1 MNMDELELA
10 WTSMAAGI
18 EGQVP
23 YLKDAP
29 QALYEQLE
37 QLALPVPSRVY
48 LTGCGDSWYCGL
60 SSRFAFEE
68 WAGLSTEATQAMEF
82 SRYLVRYA
90 PPDALVVGISNSGRV
105 SRTIEAIQRAKQR
118 GLATLAGT
126 GDPRSP
132 IGRAADAALD
142 LAYAERRFAPGT
154 SSYLASLVLLYC
166 LALRLAELRGRLSR
180 ADVRTKL
187 AEIAGLSEAIR
198 RSIDAQKPLLGAL
211 GARVQLADKVMFLG
225 AGPNYGTAFFSMA
238 KVIEAA
244 RHNTVGQELEEWA
257 HEQYF
262 VTDPSSFVFVLA
274 PPGAGLDRARE
285 QLRALRDIGAVGIA
299 VCDAGDDTTAAL
311 AEVSLPVYGSPAE
324 ILSPLVYCVA
334 GELFGYYFAV
344 SKQLTMLGFDD
355 EQRKRVNFR
364 QIFDSQIV
372 RLE

>member
-10 WTSMAAGI
+10 WASMAAGI

-23 YLKDAP
+23 FLKDAP
-29 QALYEQLE
+29 GTLYEQLQ
-37 QLALPVPSRVY
+37 QLPLRVPSRVY

-68 WAGLSTEATQAMEF
+68 WAGLATEAPQAMEF
-82 SRYLVRYA
+82 SRYLVRHA
-90 PPDALVVGISNSGRV
+90 PGDALVVGISNSGRV

-126 GDPRSP
+126 GDRLSP
-132 IGRAADAALD
+132 IGRAADVVLD

-166 LALRLAELRGRLSR
+166 LALRLAELGGRLGPTEVR
-180 ADVRTKL
+180 AKL
-187 AEIAGLSEAIR
+187 TEMAALSDAMR
-198 RSIDAQKPLLGAL
+198 RSIDAQKPLLEEL
-211 GARVQLADKVMFLG
+211 GARVQLGDKVMFLG

-244 RHNTVGQELEEWA
+244 RHNAVGQELEEWA

-299 VCDAGDDTTAAL
+299 VCDADDDITAAL
-311 AEVSLPVYGSPAE
+311 AAVSLPVYGGPAE
-324 ILSPLVYCVA
+324 TLSPLLYCVA

-344 SKQLTMLGFDD
+344 SKELTMLGFDD
-355 EQRKRVNFR
+355 EQRKLVNFR

>member
-18 EGQVP
+18 EGQVA